1 MAISKLLS
9 KGLKKVIK
17 KKPSAKTVKE
27 KAKARAK
34 SAPSKS
40 RTSTTKGNVF
50 APPEATV
57 NKRAKVLKDYKAGKI
72 KLEKPKTTRKQPKD
86 MRTAAQLKKERER
99 VIKFR
104 KRMDKELDAGN
115 LSKAT
120 LREAE
125 TIIKL
130 RTKTMAGPQE
140 TKLRAQKEKLKAT
153 KPKTAEARAA
163 KKAKIKE
170 INKKIFKI
178 TGRMEGMK
186 NTFSEARNMTPY
198 AGRKTRRK
206 TGGLK

>member
-1 MAISKLLS
+1 MALS
-9 KGLKKVIK
+9 KILSKAIKKVRK

-72 KLEKPKTTRKQPKD
+72 KLAQPKD

-104 KRMDKELDAGN
+104 KKINKELEAGN
-115 LSKAT
+115 LSKSS

-125 TIIKL
+125 SIIKL
-130 RTKTMAGPQE
+130 RTKTMAGSQE
-140 TKLRAQKEKLKAT
+140 KKLRAQKEKLKAT
-153 KPKTAEARAA
+153 KPKTPEARAA

-186 NTFSEARNMTPY
+186 NPFSEASNMTPY
-198 AGRKTRRK
+198 ASRKTRKK
-206 TGGLK
+206 TKGLK

>member
-17 KKPSAKTVKE
+17 KKPSAKTIKE

-34 SAPSKS
+34 SKPLKS

-125 TIIKL
+125 SIIKL

-163 KKAKIKE
+163 KKAKIKGYFFKE
-170 INKKIFKI
+170 KNLHTFVKKKIFK
-178 TGRMEGMK
+178 R
-186 NTFSEARNMTPY
+186 
-198 AGRKTRRK
+198 
-206 TGGLK
+206 

>member
-1 MAISKLLS
+1 MALSKILS

-17 KKPSAKTVKE
+17 KKPSAKTLKE

-34 SAPSKS
+34 SAPVKSK
-40 RTSTTKGNVF
+40 TSTTKGNVF

-57 NKRAKVLKDYKAGKI
+57 NKRAKALKDYKAGKI
-72 KLEKPKTTRKQPKD
+72 KLVQPKD

-99 VIKFR
+99 VLKFR
-104 KRMDKELDAGN
+104 KKINKELEAGN
-115 LSKAT
+115 LSKSS

-125 TIIKL
+125 SIIKL
-130 RTKTMAGPQE
+130 RTKTMAGSQE

-153 KPKTAEARAA
+153 KPKTPEARAA

-186 NTFSEARNMTPY
+186 NPFSEASNMTPY
-198 AGRKTRRK
+198 ASRKTRKK
-206 TGGLK
+206 TKGLK